1 MHLKGSQVQIVWTTC
16 PKKESGRSFNS
27 NSSWEL
33 QVSQNLEE
41 WFGIGIWS
49 IFSKL
54 YAQTTFFFPYMFHY
68 ITVRYCGYDYEVAA
82 ATVGDSEPA
91 ATSCCSSE
99 PPCPWCELSADFIA
113 LLVLSCWTSDLNS
126 LESLDDDFKSQA
138 ELSWP
143 CFSHGCFTRKLYVRQ
158 PLLNKSNWCHELIQI
173 ILHTYAAFLAIT
185 DHDCARTIYVMK
197 KKIVRQSVFESKP
210 WVLVPYG
217 VPRLVDQGL
226 EGHH

>member
-1 MHLKGSQVQIVWTTC
+1 LPFLCIYLYTNVHLKDSQVQMVWTNC

-143 CFSHGCFTRKLYVRQ
+143 CFSHGLGFGAIRGSEIGWSGFGGSSLISYTTAEKVHKRMKL
-158 PLLNKSNWCHELIQI
+158 QI
-173 ILHTYAAFLAIT
+173 SLVAALME
-185 DHDCARTIYVMK
+185 DN
-197 KKIVRQSVFESKP
+197 
-210 WVLVPYG
+210 
-217 VPRLVDQGL
+217 
-226 EGHH
+226 